1 MFCYFIGKPWKKLY
15 FWTSPGRRQA
25 EEPPRVA
32 VDVSAQSKGRPWL
45 HLSAPRWWYE
55 RSTTDGATGAWVRK
69 VIFEL
74 KFHVLWWFLSP
85 LSLRLLLLILSYVLL
100 YVLYFLLY
108 ALLYIYNVCVCVCV
122 FLLLVL
128 LGSHVSW
135 PMIQCPDH
143 HLLDEGPIVGIF
155 RKPLYQNIRWTWF
168 LYLLQTFPCTNPLN
182 TNDTW
187 WKT

>member
-1 MFCYFIGKPWKKLY
+1 MFCYFMGKPWRKKNY

-74 KFHVLWWFLSP
+74 KFHVLWWFVSP
-85 LSLRLLLLILSYVLL
+85 LSLLYIYILIFSYVLSYVLL
-100 YVLYFLLY
+100 YVLLNVLSYVVSYGLLY
-108 ALLYIYNVCVCVCV
+108 MCACV
-122 FLLLVL
+122 FSSFLSSWAHMSAGRWSNVL
-128 LGSHVSW
+128 ITICLMNGAS
-135 PMIQCPDH
+135 
-143 HLLDEGPIVGIF
+143 
-155 RKPLYQNIRWTWF
+155 
-168 LYLLQTFPCTNPLN
+168 
-182 TNDTW
+182 
-187 WKT
+187 

>member
-74 KFHVLWWFLSP
+74 KFHVLGWFLSP
-85 LSLRLLLLILSYVLL
+85 LSLLLLIFSYVLL
-100 YVLYFLLY
+100 YVLLCFIICFIICHMLY
-108 ALLYIYNVCVCVCV
+108 YICVGVCFPPSCPYGLTCQ
-122 FLLLVL
+122 LADDPM
-128 LGSHVSW
+128 SW
-135 PMIQCPDH
+135 SPFAWWRAH
-143 HLLDEGPIVGIF
+143 RRHL
-155 RKPLYQNIRWTWF
+155 
-168 LYLLQTFPCTNPLN
+168 
-182 TNDTW
+182 
-187 WKT
+187 